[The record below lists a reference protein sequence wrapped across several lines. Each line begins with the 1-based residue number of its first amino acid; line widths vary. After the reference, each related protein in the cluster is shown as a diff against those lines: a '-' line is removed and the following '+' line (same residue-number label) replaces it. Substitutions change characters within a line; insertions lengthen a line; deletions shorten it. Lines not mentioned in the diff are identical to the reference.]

1 MQSPQDQIVL
11 SLLKSQQWL
20 RIDEK
25 EDVYKTPGMVFVGV
39 RANPDIPCTGFRMPS
54 YRFEVGWSVFPD
66 CVFVLWQS
74 GNWRTTS
81 LVVSPEVGEQFKAAY
96 QQRWPKK
103 VPDVGTAPSRS
114 PEQVKELL
122 EKSLAHFDPS
132 PSHG

>member
-1 MQSPQDQIVL
+1 MQTPQDQIVL

-20 RIDEK
+20 RIDEE

-39 RANPDIPCTGFRMPS
+39 RARPDIQH

-81 LVVSPEVGEQFKAAY
+81 LVVSPEVAEQFKAAY

-103 VPDVGTAPSRS
+103 VPDVDTAPPRS

-122 EKSLAHFDPS
+122 KKSLAHFES
-132 PSHG
+132 GTSQG